1 MAVRGLM
8 RKDETDEALKTV
20 LLFDFYSKDA
30 PNREEGNLFDMQ
42 VATELVAFLFARRR
56 TGVWLWRCYE
66 KRQGAA
72 VELSHTR
79 SEYPLPRVRAFFR
92 PAPHSEIAGK
102 QASAA
107 SVAVPSISTR
117 GETYVVH
124 HQHLQCL
131 RGESAFVACRIHGLP
146 PRSDT

>member
-92 PAPHSEIAGK
+92 PAPRSRLGGDVGGVLHRLEL
-102 QASAA
+102 QAPGR
-107 SVAVPSISTR
+107 V
-117 GETYVVH
+117 
-124 HQHLQCL
+124 
-131 RGESAFVACRIHGLP
+131 GESPQEVTADSSALDRFSRPSWRRV
-146 PRSDT
+146 